1 MKREE
6 LADLAV
12 FVAVAEERSFTRAAV
27 RLGMSQSA
35 LSQIIRRLET
45 RLSMRLLARTTRSVA
60 TTEAGERLLETLG
73 PAMSELDARLA
84 ALNESRNR
92 PVGTISITSVEHA
105 AESILYPVLKRFLPK
120 YPEIKVEVVLD
131 YGLVDIVADRFDA
144 GIRLGEHVDKDMISV
159 RIAPEMRQAVVGS
172 PIYFKKHPVPRLP
185 QDLVNHQC
193 INLKLSNARGNYVWE
208 FAKGGRAPRVRVDGP
223 LAFNDIAMMREAA
236 LDGFGL
242 VNLPQDYVGPH
253 VASGKLIR
261 VLKDWCPTYPGYHL
275 YYPSRRQP
283 TAVFS
288 LLVEALRRRG
298 S

>member
-1 MKREE
+1 
-6 LADLAV
+6 
-12 FVAVAEERSFTRAAV
+12 
-27 RLGMSQSA
+27 MSQSA

-45 RLSMRLLARTTRSVA
+45 RLSVRLLARTTRSVA
-60 TTEAGERLLETLG
+60 PTEAGERLLETLG

-84 ALNESRNR
+84 ALNASRDR
-92 PVGTISITSVEHA
+92 PLGTIRITSVEHA

-144 GIRLGEHVDKDMISV
+144 GIRLGEHVDKDMIAV

-172 PIYFKKHPVPRLP
+172 PIYFKKHPAPRLP
-185 QDLVNHQC
+185 QDLVDHQC

-208 FAKGGRAPRVRVDGP
+208 FEKGGRSPKVRVDGP

-242 VNLPQDYVGPH
+242 VNLPQDYVGPY
-253 VASGKLIR
+253 VANGKLVR
-261 VLKDWCPTYPGYHL
+261 VLKDWCPAYPGYHL

-283 TAVFS
+283 TVAFS
-288 LLVEALRRRG
+288 LLVDALRHHR